1 MEEYLGT
8 IKMFAGVF
16 APRGFMFCNGAILSV
31 KTNTP
36 LFAILGNAYG
46 GDGITTF
53 ALPNLNGRAPFG
65 AGNSNTGINIAL
77 AEAAGTP
84 QATILPQN
92 LPSIVSQLKISN
104 TNATSVTPST
114 NSSIAI
120 TGLPNGRQF
129 DAIPSFVDEVP
140 TTQIN
145 ANSVSFT
152 GQNVPVDTMAPYL
165 GMNYIICVEGLF
177 PPRT

>member
-1 MEEYLGT
+1 
-8 IKMFAGVF
+8 MFAGTF

-31 KTNTP
+31 SRNTP
-36 LFAILGNAYG
+36 LFAILGNTYG
-46 GDGITTF
+46 GDGKTTF
-53 ALPNLNGRAPFG
+53 ALPNLNGRAPLG
-65 AGNSNTGINIAL
+65 TGEADSGKSIAL
-77 AEAAGTP
+77 GEAAGNP
-84 QATILPQN
+84 QTNISPQN
-92 LPSIVSQLKISN
+92 LPGFTSQLKISD

-129 DAIPSFVDEVP
+129 DAIPSFADAAP

-152 GQNVPVDTMAPYL
+152 GQNIPVDTMVPYL